1 MEDLLGDTISGLVVA
16 SLVGFDEYTALSFGI
31 VADIS
36 NRDMDI
42 MSFDNNF
49 QLLVLTHID
58 FR

>member
-1 MEDLLGDTISGLVVA
+1 LGDTISGLVIA
-16 SLVGFDEYTALSFGI
+16 SLVGFNEDTALSFGI
-31 VADIS
+31 LADIG

-58 FR
+58 FG